1 MNIGRA
7 ARLSMANIASTK
19 PQKVTTSEINNLRTR
34 LEGVKNTS
42 GGLGNGAFTS
52 DNTKTLS
59 ELKTNIISSQT
70 RLVGQK
76 TSIFANKKGQL
87 KDLLKEINSLSKKMP
102 APQIESNNTFNKLE
116 MKAIKTQDNNKSHN
130 PTISRTIGLN
140 TNISSHRQFNN

>member
-1 MNIGRA
+1 MNVERA

-52 DNTKTLS
+52 GNTDKLS
-59 ELKTNIISSQT
+59 ELKTDIISSQT

-102 APQIESNNTFNKLE
+102 APQIESKNTFSKHE
-116 MKAIKTQDNNKSHN
+116 VKAIKTKDHNSHN
-130 PTISRTIGLN
+130 TAISRTIGLN
-140 TNISSHRQFNN
+140 NNTNSHRQFNN

>member
-1 MNIGRA
+1 MNVGRA

-52 DNTKTLS
+52 GNTKTLS
-59 ELKTNIISSQT
+59 DLKTDIISSQT

-102 APQIESNNTFNKLE
+102 APQIESKNTFNKHE
-116 MKAIKTQDNNKSHN
+116 MKAIKTKDNNPHN
-130 PTISRTIGLN
+130 TAISRSIGLN
-140 TNISSHRQFNN
+140 NNINSHRQFNN